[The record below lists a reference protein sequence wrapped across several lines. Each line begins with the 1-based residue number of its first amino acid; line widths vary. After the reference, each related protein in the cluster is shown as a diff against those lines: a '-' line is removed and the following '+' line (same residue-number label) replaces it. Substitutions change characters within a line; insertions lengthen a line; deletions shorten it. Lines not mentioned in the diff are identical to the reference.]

1 MKKIVSAILAAIL
14 CMGML
19 AGCGSVNKE
28 EHPLGV
34 FKGDKLV
41 AEIGMPW
48 EQAEKNLG
56 KEAEEI
62 REGYLRNED
71 IEIICNNGIVSTIAL
86 DTGKYSDY
94 QGNRV
99 GKKCIY
105 DPRATEP
112 GLIFLQ
118 RYSTDMEE
126 ITEEN
131 ENEKEELGYAMHF
144 SKEDNIN
151 VIKSIQMFLDEQHK
165 VWNN

>member
-1 MKKIVSAILAAIL
+1 MWQRLE
-14 CMGML
+14 C
-19 AGCGSVNKE
+19 
-28 EHPLGV
+28 LGT
-34 FKGDKLV
+34 
-41 AEIGMPW
+41 
-48 EQAEKNLG
+48 AEKNLG

-99 GKKCIY
+99 GEKCIY

-131 ENEKEELGYAMHF
+131 ENEKKNWVTLCISAKKIILM
-144 SKEDNIN
+144 
-151 VIKSIQMFLDEQHK
+151 
-165 VWNN
+165 